1 MSDNVHNPK
10 HYQGRN
16 DLEAIDVHRNF
27 MNDEQLTG
35 YHLGNT
41 LKYILRYRQKNGIED
56 LEKAKVHMDWLIE
69 KEKVMMLQQEV
80 LKEVDSKLE
89 ALRKTKVDAL
99 VGGKN
104 DQ

>member
-16 DLEAIDVHRNF
+16 GLEAIEVHRNF
-27 MNDEQLTG
+27 LNDEQLTG
-35 YHLGNT
+35 YHLGNI

-69 KEKVMMLQQEV
+69 KEKAI
-80 LKEVDSKLE
+80 LKNEKANLKIEKEILEIEKKLKGE
-89 ALRKTKVDAL
+89 E
-99 VGGKN
+99 N
-104 DQ
+104 D

>member
-16 DLEAIDVHRNF
+16 GLEAIDVHRNF

-35 YHLGNT
+35 YHLGN
-41 LKYILRYRQKNGIED
+41 LIKYVLRYRRKNGIED

-69 KEKVMMLQQEV
+69 KEKAMMLQQEA
-80 LKEVDSKLE
+80 LTKENATL
-89 ALRKTKVDAL
+89 DAL
-99 VGGKN
+99 AKACTLIGGNN

>member
-1 MSDNVHNPK
+1 MSDNVHTPK

-16 DLEAIDVHRNF
+16 GLEAIEVHRNF

-35 YHLGNT
+35 YHLGN
-41 LKYILRYRQKNGIED
+41 LIKYVLRYRRKNGIED

-69 KEKVMMLQQEV
+69 KEKAMLLQQKAQT
-80 LKEVDSKLE
+80 KEKAML
-89 ALRKTKVDAL
+89 DAL
-99 VGGKN
+99 AKACTLIGGKN

>member
-16 DLEAIDVHRNF
+16 GLEAIDVHRNF
-27 MNDEQLTG
+27 MSDEQLTG
-35 YHLGNT
+35 YHLGN
-41 LKYILRYRQKNGIED
+41 LIKYVLRYRRKNGIED

-69 KEKVMMLQQEV
+69 KEKAMLLQQ
-80 LKEVDSKLE
+80 K
-89 ALRKTKVDAL
+89 ALTKDNATLDAL
-99 VGGKN
+99 AKACTLIGGKN